1 MTECGG
7 IHSSRPEDVLPGINL
22 DNSVYKKNSCQ
33 VFFFFCSPRIYFRKC
48 LHISCFGGS
57 LLSSEDKLSNRDS
70 SKHIK

>member
-33 VFFFFCSPRIYFRKC
+33 VFFFLFPQDLFSEVPSHFMFWRKPF
-48 LHISCFGGS
+48 IQ
-57 LLSSEDKLSNRDS
+57 
-70 SKHIK
+70 

>member
-33 VFFFFCSPRIYFRKC
+33 VFFFFVPPGFIFGSAFTFHVLEEAFYPVRI
-48 LHISCFGGS
+48 
-57 LLSSEDKLSNRDS
+57 N
-70 SKHIK
+70 